1 MSNPQ
6 QNEMQKEIEQI
17 RDKSIAVKLKQ
28 TKKKNLLQNGLKR
41 IAKMQTKKRRNP
53 SRIGKMYNKIENLF
67 QNEIKQIKWKINLLQ
82 DRLEQLKK
90 NTESI
95 AKWT

>member
-28 TKKKNLLQNGLKR
+28 TKKK
-41 IAKMQTKKRRNP
+41 
-53 SRIGKMYNKIENLF
+53 
-67 QNEIKQIKWKINLLQ
+67 
-82 DRLEQLKK
+82 
-90 NTESI
+90 ESI
-95 AKWT
+95 AKWTKANCKNANQKKTESIPNWKNVQ